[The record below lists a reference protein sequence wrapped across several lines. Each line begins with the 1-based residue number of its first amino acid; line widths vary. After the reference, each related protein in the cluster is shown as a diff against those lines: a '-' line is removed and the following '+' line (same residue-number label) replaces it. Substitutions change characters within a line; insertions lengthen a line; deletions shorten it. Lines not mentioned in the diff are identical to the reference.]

1 MLKSVLSWFSKWI
14 SIPIKVD
21 NIEKNLKELTQDH
34 KEIREGLIAKGLIEP
49 FMKSRSLK
57 QITKRGHELL
67 NKQDTDSYLDSNCE
81 LIKNKE
87 LKNKTDVEIFIE
99 CLEWVKTKGKEKS
112 IEIRLNS
119 NINEE
124 QCNELLS
131 LAIMQKIKA
140 NQNNS

>member
-1 MLKSVLSWFSKWI
+1 MKVKIWAEDYCSIKSL
-14 SIPIKVD
+14 
-21 NIEKNLKELTQDH
+21 
-34 KEIREGLIAKGLIEP
+34 
-49 FMKSRSLK
+49 
-57 QITKRGHELL
+57 
-67 NKQDTDSYLDSNCE
+67 
-81 LIKNKE
+81 
-87 LKNKTDVEIFIE
+87 TDVEIFIE
-99 CLEWVKTKGKEKS
+99 CLDWVKIKGKEKS